1 MLKPITAVFSAVT
14 LLLTTV
20 PATVHAEKLDAAIPS
35 MIRIVVPFSAG
46 ASTDVMARRI
56 ASQLGPRLGTTV
68 IVENRPGASGM
79 IGTSNVIAGP
89 KDGSNLV
96 FASVSLMSA
105 AAVTRNVPFD
115 ITKDLVPVAITG
127 EGPLVIVVPSQ
138 SPIKTPADLLAAARA
153 KPLTHGSGGVGTI
166 VHLAAELLNTAAKT
180 QLQHVPYKG
189 AAPAVTDTIGGTLD
203 VMLAANTTFSSQIA
217 GGRMRPIVV
226 TSAQPSPAFPNVPT
240 MASVVPG
247 YSATL
252 WNVLF
257 APTGTPPKLL
267 NILNREVNE
276 ISKSKEMVDLMHL
289 DGFVPKTL
297 TLEQSAHQVKDAYVM
312 WKNLAKERN
321 ISLD

>member
-1 MLKPITAVFSAVT
+1 MINPITAVLSAVS
-14 LLLTTV
+14 LLLTVV
-20 PATVHAEKLDAAIPS
+20 PTAHAEKIDPSIPA

-56 ASQLGPRLGTTV
+56 ANQLGPRLGTTV

-79 IGTSNVIAGP
+79 IGSNNVVTGP
-89 KDGSNLV
+89 KDGSSLV
-96 FASVSLMSA
+96 FASVSLVSA

-127 EGPLVIVVPSQ
+127 EGPLLIVVPAQ
-138 SPIKTPADLLAAARA
+138 SPIKTPADFIAAARS
-153 KPLTHGSGGVGTI
+153 KPLSHGSGGVGTI
-166 VHLAAELLNTAAKT
+166 VHLAAELLNSAAKT

-203 VMLAANTTFSSQIA
+203 VMLAANTTFSSQISA
-217 GGRMRPIVV
+217 GRMRPIAV

-247 YSATL
+247 YSVNL

-257 APTGTPPKLL
+257 APAGVPPKLL

-276 ISKSKEMVDLMHL
+276 ISKSKEMVELMHL
-289 DGFVPKTL
+289 DGFEPKTL
-297 TLEQSAHQVKDAYVM
+297 TLEQSAKQVRDAYST
-312 WKNLAKERN
+312 WKTLAKERN
-321 ISLD
+321 IVLE